1 MKNKD
6 IDYLNNKNIYIKYN
20 MSNTS
25 DDLMNNPVKDIIVP
39 SKTEKDIN
47 EEYILM
53 QNAKPDKVIG
63 DTFWSKN
70 IEILYRKD
78 RLTEFY
84 PSYDMTLIEK
94 LNAIARMS
102 IYLSVVLFLGTQ
114 NYLYLYIFI
123 VIMAFTLFIYNNQ
136 KDNIEMY
143 FNSYNSVLNEHN
155 KRVLDKKKCTQPTN
169 NNPFMNF
176 NVISDKKDRTEAC
189 SSWNDKEIKKD
200 VKEKFNHNLYR
211 DVSDLY
217 GKNNSQRQY
226 YTMPST
232 TMANKQTE
240 FAKWCYNTGPTC
252 KEDTIKCATQWE
264 LFNPSQTISYQNLHN

>member
-1 MKNKD
+1 MNNISEK
-6 IDYLNNKNIYIKYN
+6 IDDSNSKKEDKV
-20 MSNTS
+20 NTS
-25 DDLMNNPVKDIIVP
+25 SILSNND
-39 SKTEKDIN
+39 EKDEN
-47 EEYILM
+47 KYEKDVNKEYILL
-53 QNAKPDKVIG
+53 QDSAPDKVIG
-63 DTFWSKN
+63 DNFWFNDSK
-70 IEILYRKD
+70 ILFRED

-94 LNAIARMS
+94 LNAIARLS

-123 VIMAFTLFIYNNQ
+123 IILAFTIFIYNNQ
-136 KDNIEMY
+136 KNNMEMY
-143 FNSYNSVLNEHN
+143 FNSYNSILNEHN
-155 KRVLDKKKCTQPTN
+155 KRILEKKNCTEPTN

-176 NVISDKKDRTEAC
+176 NIITDKKDRTEAC
-189 SSWNDKEIKKD
+189 SSWDNKK
-200 VKEKFNHNLYR
+200 VRKNITEKFNHNLYR

-232 TMANKQTE
+232 TLPNNQTE

-252 KEDTIKCATQWE
+252 KEDTIKCTTQWE
-264 LFNPSQTISYQNLHN
+264 LFSPTQTISYQDLHN

>member
-1 MKNKD
+1 MNNISEK
-6 IDYLNNKNIYIKYN
+6 IDDSNSKKEDKV
-20 MSNTS
+20 NTS
-25 DDLMNNPVKDIIVP
+25 SILSNND
-39 SKTEKDIN
+39 EKDEN
-47 EEYILM
+47 KYEKDVSKEYILL
-53 QNAKPDKVIG
+53 QDSAPDKVIG
-63 DTFWSKN
+63 DNFWFNDSK
-70 IEILYRKD
+70 ILFRED

-94 LNAIARMS
+94 LNAIARLS

-123 VIMAFTLFIYNNQ
+123 IILAFTIFIYNNQ
-136 KDNIEMY
+136 KNNMEMY
-143 FNSYNSVLNEHN
+143 FNSYNSILNQHN
-155 KRVLDKKKCTQPTN
+155 KRILEKKNCTEPTN

-176 NVISDKKDRTEAC
+176 NIITD
-189 SSWNDKEIKKD
+189 
-200 VKEKFNHNLYR
+200 KFNHNLYR

-232 TMANKQTE
+232 TLPNNQTE

-264 LFNPSQTISYQNLHN
+264 LFSPNQTISYQDLHN